1 MSKGGIYMIHFN
13 NDIVYRTLKAVK
25 ESHDCI
31 DMING
36 LQRIDNACY
45 KAKYYNNINEA
56 ISLDQEL
63 RQKYP
68 YIDKMINFANSFYS
82 SHSKPVFNCDCVRTI
97 CDILIQD
104 YYGILYYAALKK
116 EIINRLEEFIT
127 KVD

>member
-1 MSKGGIYMIHFN
+1 MIHFN
-13 NDIVYRTLKAVK
+13 NDIVYRTLKTVK

-31 DMING
+31 DMLND
-36 LQRIDNACY
+36 LQRINNVYY
-45 KAKYYNNINEA
+45 KTKYYNNFNEA

-63 RQKYP
+63 RQKYL

-82 SHSKPVFNCDCVRTI
+82 SPSKPVVYCDYVRTI
-97 CDILIQD
+97 CDSLIQD